1 MHHKIISH
9 HEFHKTIYDR
19 IVWYIFLRKGTPE
32 ERMMLHMVAVEMEQ
46 EGLV

>member
-1 MHHKIISH
+1 MTQSSEREDIRNALFEIENKHK
-9 HEFHKTIYDR
+9 
-19 IVWYIFLRKGTPE
+19 